1 MPYLGAKP
9 TDVPVGNLN
18 NNKNLLINGSMMIAQ
33 RNGGA
38 TITDGTT
45 YTNNDDSYVLDRW
58 NLVSDGNNIV
68 DVSRSTTAPDG
79 GSPNTIALDVETD
92 DKKFGIVQFL
102 ESADSHAAI
111 GQTVS
116 LQFKAKVSN
125 ARLTDVRAAVI
136 SWDGTAD
143 SVTSDVVN
151 AWENASTVPTL
162 ATNWTYENTAAS
174 LALTTSFATYTI
186 DGIAVD
192 TSSTNNIAV
201 FIWSQT
207 ETNNAGDILYITDV
221 QLEVADV
228 AGTYDRKSFA
238 EEWSAC
244 QRYFFSTL
252 GMDIAKG
259 GNTGVANGYSVVTFG
274 DDQGD
279 WAVTH
284 PLTIEMRT
292 DPSVTIVNTYPNG
305 SATGVFRNFNDG
317 TTSAVTDDSKESNLR
332 VQDTSVE
339 AGHANDGLFGALI
352 ADAEM

>member
-1 MPYLGAKP
+1 MPYLGARP

-18 NNKNLLINGSMMIAQ
+18 NNKNLLINGAMMVNQ
-33 RNGGA
+33 RGGGA
-38 TITDGTT
+38 AITSAST
-45 YTNNDDSYVLDRW
+45 YNNNDDSYTLDRW
-58 NLVSDGNNIV
+58 NLVSDGNDIV
-68 DVSRSTTAPDG
+68 DVTRSTTAPDG

-186 DGIAVD
+186 EGIAVD

-207 ETNNAGDILYITDV
+207 ETNNVGDILYITDV

-238 EEWSAC
+238 EEWSDC
-244 QRYFFSTL
+244 QRYFFSSI
-252 GMDIAKG
+252 GHDVSKS
-259 GNTGVANGYSVVTFG
+259 GNTGVGNGYSFFTIADDHG
-274 DDQGD
+274 DFLVDHKL
-279 WAVTH
+279 A
-284 PLTIEMRT
+284 IELRT
-292 DPSVTIVNTYPNG
+292 DPSVTVVNTYPNG
-305 SATGVFRNFNDG
+305 AANGVFRNANDG
-317 TTSAVTDDSKESNLR
+317 TTEAVSDNSEVSGLHIN
-332 VQDTSVE
+332 DTSLDSS
-339 AGHANDGLFGALI
+339 HANDLMFGAVI